1 MAEKIKACVKFSFPA
16 VLSFVLCTDKA
27 GTAVFCLL
35 SCLLHELGHIIVL
48 FGEGNIPR
56 KITFCGGG
64 IRLDVGS
71 RYSVPALLGGCFANF
86 LLFCLF
92 CFAYDEKMQLFAAV
106 NLLTGALN
114 LLPIRP
120 LDGGM
125 LLERFL
131 LCCISSEKIGKVMP
145 SAEAAVGVIF
155 ILAVIYMFIKG
166 LIGISSFSFL
176 AYLLGLEIIE
186 KQ

>member
-16 VLSFVLCTDKA
+16 VLSFVLCTDKE

-48 FGEGNIPR
+48 LGEGNIPR

-64 IRLDVGS
+64 IRLDVGGG
-71 RYSVPALLGGCFANF
+71 YSIPALLGGCFANF

-92 CFAYDEKMQLFAAV
+92 CFGESRKMQLFAVV

-114 LLPIRP
+114 MLPIRP

-131 LCCISSEKIGKVMP
+131 LGVIRPENLGRTMRITECVVG
-145 SAEAAVGVIF
+145 AAVVPTALFIF
-155 ILAVIYMFIKG
+155 GKNL
-166 LIGISSFSFL
+166 LGISSFAFL
-176 AYLLGLEIIE
+176 AYLLGLEILE
-186 KQ
+186 RE